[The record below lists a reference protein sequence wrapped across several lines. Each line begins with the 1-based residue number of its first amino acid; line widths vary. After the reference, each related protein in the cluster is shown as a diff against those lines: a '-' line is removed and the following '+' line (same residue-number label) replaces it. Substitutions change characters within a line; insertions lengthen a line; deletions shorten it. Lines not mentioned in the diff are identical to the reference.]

1 MEDFIIDACCWH
13 VEAEAPAHKQRAI
26 SHFRD
31 CYTVLLAFF
40 REEGL
45 LRNPEFGLHAHH
57 WSDFEIRRSDLT
69 SEGYALFQSCSR
81 SWHPAVGEEVTRRH
95 LTPWKTRL
103 SRMRGAA

>member
-13 VEAEAPAHKQRAI
+13 VEAEAPRHKQRAI
-26 SHFRD
+26 AHFRD

-45 LRNPEFGLHAHH
+45 LSDPEFGLRAHH

-69 SEGYALFQSCSR
+69 REGYALFQSCHPG
-81 SWHPAVGEEVTRRH
+81 WHPVAGQEVTKRH
-95 LTPWKTRL
+95 LTSWKARL
-103 SRMRGAA
+103 SKMRGAA